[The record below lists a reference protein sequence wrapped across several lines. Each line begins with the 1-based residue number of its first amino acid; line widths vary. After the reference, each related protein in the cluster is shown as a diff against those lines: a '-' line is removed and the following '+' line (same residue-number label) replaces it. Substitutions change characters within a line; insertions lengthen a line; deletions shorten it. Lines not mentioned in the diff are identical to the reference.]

1 MVKLT
6 TAQKNKRKR
15 ERKKRERAERLEQE
29 KAAQKA
35 KSEVL
40 SKDDS
45 KSNIDV
51 DVEIEYVA
59 EPLFPAANGA
69 DINGDTNMAAPAA
82 GDAAANAEE
91 DDGQDLQA
99 VMRRFQDRA
108 SVTYVVTD
116 EETNN
121 EGGGDN
127 EGSKEVKDSDDDAL
141 EDENGEMLSKRK
153 LKVSFCAHLVLIIIC
168 FISFYCKYCQGVFA
182 LYRYCL
188 FNDTYYYFVFIIPH
202 TPSNPYNYLSH
213 IIHPYYTGYVT
224 TNSCTIKA
232 KCITSRISRGT

>member
-15 ERKKRERAERLEQE
+15 ERKKRERAAERLEQE
-29 KAAQKA
+29 KAAAQKP

-59 EPLFPAANGA
+59 EPLFPSAAANA
-69 DINGDTNMAAPAA
+69 DVNGDTNMAAPAA
-82 GDAAANAEE
+82 DAADNAEG

-108 SVTYVVTD
+108 SVTVVTD
-116 EETNN
+116 EETN
-121 EGGGDN
+121 EGGDDN
-127 EGSKEVKDSDDDAL
+127 KGSKEVKDTDDEAL

-153 LKVSFCAHLVLIIIC
+153 LKVSFCAYLVL
-168 FISFYCKYCQGVFA
+168 K
-182 LYRYCL
+182 L
-188 FNDTYYYFVFIIPH
+188 FV
-202 TPSNPYNYLSH
+202 L
-213 IIHPYYTGYVT
+213 
-224 TNSCTIKA
+224 
-232 KCITSRISRGT
+232 

>member
-1 MVKLT
+1 MAKLT

-29 KAAQKA
+29 KAAAQK
-35 KSEVL
+35 EV
-40 SKDDS
+40 SKDLEN
-45 KSNIDV
+45 NI

-59 EPLFPAANGA
+59 EPLFPAAVNGA
-69 DINGDTNMAAPAA
+69 DANGDTNMAAPAA
-82 GDAAANAEE
+82 SGDGANANAEE

-108 SVTYVVTD
+108 STTYVVTD

-121 EGGGDN
+121 EGGDN
-127 EGSKEVKDSDDDAL
+127 TKGSNEVKDADDEAL

-168 FISFYCKYCQGVFA
+168 FISFYCKYHQSVFA
-182 LYRYCL
+182 LYRYYL
-188 FNDTYYYFVFIIPH
+188 FNDTYYYYFIFI
-202 TPSNPYNYLSH
+202 TPYAHSNLS
-213 IIHPYYTGYVT
+213 V
-224 TNSCTIKA
+224 
-232 KCITSRISRGT
+232 

>member
-29 KAAQKA
+29 KTAAQNA
-35 KSEVL
+35 KSE
-40 SKDDS
+40 KDDS
-45 KSNIDV
+45 ENNNFDV
-51 DVEIEYVA
+51 DVEIEYV
-59 EPLFPAANGA
+59 
-69 DINGDTNMAAPAA
+69 
-82 GDAAANAEE
+82 EE

-121 EGGGDN
+121 EGGDDN
-127 EGSKEVKDSDDDAL
+127 RGSKEVKDSDDEAL

-168 FISFYCKYCQGVFA
+168 FISFYCNIVKVS
-182 LYRYCL
+182 LL
-188 FNDTYYYFVFIIPH
+188 
-202 TPSNPYNYLSH
+202 
-213 IIHPYYTGYVT
+213 
-224 TNSCTIKA
+224 
-232 KCITSRISRGT
+232 CIVILCS

>member
-1 MVKLT
+1 MAKLT

-29 KAAQKA
+29 KAAAQK
-35 KSEVL
+35 EV

-45 KSNIDV
+45 ENNNIDV

-59 EPLFPAANGA
+59 EPLFPAVNA
-69 DINGDTNMAAPAA
+69 DVNGDTNMAAPAA
-82 GDAAANAEE
+82 GGDGAANAEE
-91 DDGQDLQA
+91 GDGQDLQA

-108 SVTYVVTD
+108 STTYVVTD

-121 EGGGDN
+121 EGGDN
-127 EGSKEVKDSDDDAL
+127 TKGSNEVKDADDEAL

-168 FISFYCKYCQGVFA
+168 FISFYCKYHQSVFA
-182 LYRYCL
+182 LYRYYL
-188 FNDTYYYFVFIIPH
+188 FNDTYYYYFIFI
-202 TPSNPYNYLSH
+202 TPYAHSNLS
-213 IIHPYYTGYVT
+213 V
-224 TNSCTIKA
+224 
-232 KCITSRISRGT
+232 

>member
-29 KAAQKA
+29 KTAAQNA
-35 KSEVL
+35 KSE
-40 SKDDS
+40 KDDS
-45 KSNIDV
+45 ENNNFDV

-59 EPLFPAANGA
+59 EPLFPNVNA
-69 DINGDTNMAAPAA
+69 DVSGDTNMAVPAA
-82 GDAAANAEE
+82 DVAANAEE

-121 EGGGDN
+121 EGGDDN
-127 EGSKEVKDSDDDAL
+127 RGSKEVKDSDDEAL

-168 FISFYCKYCQGVFA
+168 FISFYCNIVKVS
-182 LYRYCL
+182 LL
-188 FNDTYYYFVFIIPH
+188 
-202 TPSNPYNYLSH
+202 
-213 IIHPYYTGYVT
+213 
-224 TNSCTIKA
+224 
-232 KCITSRISRGT
+232 CIVILCS

>member
-29 KAAQKA
+29 KAAAQKA

-45 KSNIDV
+45 ENDIDV

-59 EPLFPAANGA
+59 EPLFPSAAANA
-69 DINGDTNMAAPAA
+69 DVNGDTNMAAPAA
-82 GDAAANAEE
+82 DAADNAEG

-108 SVTYVVTD
+108 SVTVVTD

-121 EGGGDN
+121 EGGDDN
-127 EGSKEVKDSDDDAL
+127 KGSKEVKDTDDEAL

-153 LKVSFCAHLVLIIIC
+153 LKVSFCAYLVL
-168 FISFYCKYCQGVFA
+168 K
-182 LYRYCL
+182 L
-188 FNDTYYYFVFIIPH
+188 FVF
-202 TPSNPYNYLSH
+202 Y
-213 IIHPYYTGYVT
+213 
-224 TNSCTIKA
+224 
-232 KCITSRISRGT
+232 

>member
-29 KAAQKA
+29 KTAAQNA
-35 KSEVL
+35 KSE
-40 SKDDS
+40 KDDS
-45 KSNIDV
+45 ENNNFDV

-59 EPLFPAANGA
+59 EPLFPNVNA
-69 DINGDTNMAAPAA
+69 DVSGD
-82 GDAAANAEE
+82 EE

-121 EGGGDN
+121 EGGDDN
-127 EGSKEVKDSDDDAL
+127 RGSKEVKDSDDEAL

-168 FISFYCKYCQGVFA
+168 FISFYCNIVKVS
-182 LYRYCL
+182 LL
-188 FNDTYYYFVFIIPH
+188 
-202 TPSNPYNYLSH
+202 
-213 IIHPYYTGYVT
+213 
-224 TNSCTIKA
+224 
-232 KCITSRISRGT
+232 CIVILCS

>member
-1 MVKLT
+1 MSKLT

-29 KAAQKA
+29 KAAAQKA

-40 SKDDS
+40 KDAS
-45 KSNIDV
+45 ETNNFDV

-59 EPLFPAANGA
+59 EPLFPAANG
-69 DINGDTNMAAPAA
+69 DVNGDTNMAAPAD
-82 GDAAANAEE
+82 GDAAANAAAEE
-91 DDGQDLQA
+91 DGQDLQA

-121 EGGGDN
+121 EGGDN
-127 EGSKEVKDSDDDAL
+127 KGSNEVNDADDEAL

-153 LKVSFCAHLVLIIIC
+153 LKVSFV
-168 FISFYCKYCQGVFA
+168 
-182 LYRYCL
+182 
-188 FNDTYYYFVFIIPH
+188 
-202 TPSNPYNYLSH
+202 H
-213 IIHPYYTGYVT
+213 ILC
-224 TNSCTIKA
+224 S
-232 KCITSRISRGT
+232 